1 MTFEVP
7 SRFLSAFIKM
17 ADACRHIDTTAA
29 RRRRVRAET
38 GCVAAVLQEQV
49 HAALAQVGRITGKS
63 FGDGDNRSSCDGGR
77 RSSSPQRCQ
86 DATRKHTG
94 RAVSNRLSI

>member
-1 MTFEVP
+1 MESEAMTFEVH

-38 GCVAAVLQEQV
+38 CCVAAVFCEQSEEL
-49 HAALAQVGRITGKS
+49 HAIHDALRRLRGISYAVYIILCILTGLALRVL
-63 FGDGDNRSSCDGGR
+63 FWG
-77 RSSSPQRCQ
+77 
-86 DATRKHTG
+86 
-94 RAVSNRLSI
+94 